1 MGIRGT
7 YYTID
12 DDILAQLIEGH
23 IDFENPNPPI
33 RHTLEID
40 KAYYLIQYLLCGCVE
55 GGEPPM
61 GYVVPIRDENVLPTP
76 FCDCDMYFLRARQVQ
91 EASAFLD
98 TLDILTLKNR
108 FDFAA
113 MKEKEIYPIIEAD
126 TDADGYFE
134 YLSGYLAE
142 IREFLRQAFA
152 RGDAVLFYLA

>member
-1 MGIRGT
+1 
-7 YYTID
+7 
-12 DDILAQLIEGH
+12 
-23 IDFENPNPPI
+23 
-33 RHTLEID
+33 
-40 KAYYLIQYLLCGCVE
+40 
-55 GGEPPM
+55 M

-98 TLDILTLKNR
+98 TLDIPTLKNR
-108 FDFAA
+108 YDFAA

-142 IREFLRQAFA
+142 IREFLRQASA
-152 RGDAVLFYLA
+152 RGDAVIFYLA

>member
-1 MGIRGT
+1 M
-7 YYTID
+7 
-12 DDILAQLIEGH
+12 
-23 IDFENPNPPI
+23 DFENANPPV

-98 TLDILTLKNR
+98 TLDIPTLKNR
-108 FDFAA
+108 YDFAA
-113 MKEKEIYPIIEAD
+113 N

-142 IREFLRQAFA
+142 IREFLRQASA
-152 RGDAVLFYLA
+152 RGDAVIFYLA

>member
-23 IDFENPNPPI
+23 IDFENANPPV

-40 KAYYLIQYLLCGCVE
+40 KAYYLIQYLLCGCIE

-98 TLDILTLKNR
+98 TLDIPTLKNR
-108 FDFAA
+108 YDFAA
-113 MKEKEIYPIIEAD
+113 M
-126 TDADGYFE
+126 
-134 YLSGYLAE
+134 
-142 IREFLRQAFA
+142 
-152 RGDAVLFYLA
+152 